1 VRISSADP
9 GSPALLV
16 GSSVNVYTSDG
27 SHGTLGHV
35 ADPGEY
41 PANAEEEPVQDLTAL
56 AELAKSGDTNS
67 LDVLMR
73 RVHFIAHR
81 YSRGRLA
88 RNPRTAQLAD
98 DVAQEICVAGYSALS
113 GFRDRGRPFE
123 AFVHGIASHKVA
135 DAQRTL
141 MRTPIPVDEVP
152 DVADDDHT
160 PEDRAVQRSE
170 VTHAHQLLA
179 NLPGSLREVLLLR
192 VAAGLTAEET
202 ARALGMTPGAV
213 RVAQHRALVRMREHA
228 NGSREVV
235 HE

>member
-1 VRISSADP
+1 
-9 GSPALLV
+9 
-16 GSSVNVYTSDG
+16 VNVYTPG
-27 SHGTLGHV
+27 HSHGTLGDV

-41 PANAEEEPVQDLTAL
+41 PAHAEDESTPDLTAL
-56 AELAKSGDTNS
+56 AELAKSGDANS
-67 LDVLMR
+67 LEVLMG

-98 DVAQEICVAGYSALS
+98 DVAQEICVAVYSALS
-113 GFRDRGRPFE
+113 TFRDRGRPFE

-152 DVADDDHT
+152 DVVDDDHT
-160 PEDRAVQRSE
+160 PEDRAVHRSE
-170 VTHAHQLLA
+170 VTHAHQMLA

-213 RVAQHRALVRMREHA
+213 RVAQHRALIRMREHA
-228 NGSREVV
+228 NDSREVV
-235 HE
+235 Q